1 MKFIETEIN
10 ARLKNHANGTLGRYC
25 TLVGISEEAVQ
36 STRAFFDIY
45 NLEGNRLSGSSNG
58 DHVLQNIFKG
68 ETSKIFT
75 KAIEF
80 RPFQDAELISMI
92 QRLVALDI
100 ANADFKYTSRGDHFA
115 FSKPSDSEKA
125 ADNIRIA
132 HDKYVYFLKML
143 ETIKQ
148 IIESHGEC
156 FKQWSGLNDVE
167 KVSNNIK
174 VLDTVI
180 QNLAMEPD
188 GSDTIKTSGLTLDD
202 LGMQLTLEPK
212 VAKAAGINSTEI
224 KTHCHLPGNAAAEFV
239 QSCGLQKYAQEA
251 LVVAQLIEYAESIRN
266 VDTGFYGTFPNVLPP
281 DGTGLRFSFHNFHHA
296 YLLREG
302 QGGVPGVDI
311 SVAMYKELGGT
322 EALIKHLQEQGL
334 VADIV
339 KRENDFRR
347 GRTNN
352 LRWTEAKS
360 LLELEHTLDTF
371 ADTKAK
377 DSALRQ
383 QLIEHF
389 LNSVSENFGDFSLGE
404 IDKESG
410 EPVTVVVLPSPNMA
424 GKSTSL
430 KALGLILQGAL
441 MGRTVAAK
449 SAELTVPDQ
458 IYHNFNV
465 EDDVTHQRSTFKA
478 QLENIKDFLDKASID
493 SLGLFDELFNGT
505 SSDYQ
510 LALAWAFLE
519 KCSEN
524 SLRVM
529 ISTHNRDLEYYSD
542 PKGYE
547 HIKGSH
553 GRPNDAINPKGG
565 RNAKTVSIGH
575 DHKFKYGSERDS
587 EALVIASEVLSPSHD
602 DILKRADDI
611 LTHIRSARV
620 S

>member
-1 MKFIETEIN
+1 MKFVDTELS
-10 ARLKNHANGTLGRYC
+10 ARLKNQPGGILGRYC
-25 TLVGISEEAVQ
+25 TLVGISEESIPA
-36 STRAFFDIY
+36 TRAFFDIY
-45 NLEGNRLSGSSNG
+45 NIEGNRLSGSSSG
-58 DHVLQNIFKG
+58 DHILQNIFKG
-68 ETSKIFT
+68 ETGKIFT
-75 KAIEF
+75 KAVEY
-80 RPFQDAELISMI
+80 RPFQDAELITMI
-92 QRLVALDI
+92 QGLVASNI
-100 ANADFKYTSRGDHFA
+100 PTEFKYTSRGDHFA

-132 HDKYVYFLKML
+132 HDKYAYFLKML
-143 ETIKQ
+143 VN
-148 IIESHGEC
+148 IEKVITSHGES
-156 FKQWSGLNDVE
+156 FKQWSGLKDIE
-167 KVSNNIK
+167 KVANNIK
-174 VLDTVI
+174 VLEKII

-188 GSDTIKTSGLTLDD
+188 GSETIKTSGLTLDD
-202 LGMQLTLEPK
+202 LGMRVTLEPA
-212 VAKAAGINSTEI
+212 VAKETAITQTEV
-224 KTHCHLPGNAAAEFV
+224 KTHCHLPGNAAAEYI

-251 LVVAQLIEYAESIRN
+251 LVVAQLIEYAESVRN
-266 VDTGFYGTFPNVLPP
+266 IDAAFYGTFPKVLPP
-281 DGTGLRFSFHNFHHA
+281 DGKGLRFSFHKFHHA

-311 SVAMYKELGGT
+311 SIAMYKELGGT
-322 EALIKHLQEQGL
+322 ESLIKHLQEQGL
-334 VADIV
+334 VAELV
-339 KRENDFRR
+339 KRDNDFRR

-352 LRWTEAKS
+352 LRWSEAKS
-360 LLELEHTLDTF
+360 LVELEDALDAF
-371 ADTKAK
+371 VDTENKE
-377 DSALRQ
+377 SALRV

-404 IDKESG
+404 IDPDSG
-410 EPVTVVVLPSPNMA
+410 EAVTVVVLPSPNMA

-441 MGRTVAAK
+441 MGRTVAAE

-465 EDDVTHQRSTFKA
+465 EDDLTHQRSTFKA
-478 QLENIKDFLDKASID
+478 QLENIKDFLDNATIN

-519 KCSEN
+519 KCSER

-542 PKGYE
+542 PLGYE

-553 GRPNDAINPKGG
+553 GRPNEAINPKGG

-587 EALVIASEVLSPSHD
+587 EALVIASEVLSPAHD

-611 LTHIRSARV
+611 LAHIRSARN
-620 S
+620 

>member
-1 MKFIETEIN
+1 MKFVDTELS
-10 ARLKNHANGTLGRYC
+10 ARLKNQPGGILGRYC
-25 TLVGISEEAVQ
+25 TLVGISEESIPA
-36 STRAFFDIY
+36 TRAFFDIY
-45 NLEGNRLSGSSNG
+45 NIEGNRLSGSSSG
-58 DHVLQNIFKG
+58 DHILQNIFKG
-68 ETSKIFT
+68 ETGKIFT
-75 KAIEF
+75 KAVEY
-80 RPFQDAELISMI
+80 RPFQDAELITMI
-92 QRLVALDI
+92 QGLVASNI
-100 ANADFKYTSRGDHFA
+100 PTEFKYTSRGDHFA

-132 HDKYVYFLKML
+132 HDKYAYFLKML
-143 ETIKQ
+143 VN
-148 IIESHGEC
+148 IEKVITSHGES
-156 FKQWSGLNDVE
+156 FKQWSGLKDIE
-167 KVSNNIK
+167 KVANNIK
-174 VLDTVI
+174 VLEKII

-188 GSDTIKTSGLTLDD
+188 GSETIKTSGLTLDD
-202 LGMQLTLEPK
+202 LGMRVTLEPA
-212 VAKAAGINSTEI
+212 VAKETAITQTEV
-224 KTHCHLPGNAAAEFV
+224 KTHCHLPGNAAAEYI

-251 LVVAQLIEYAESIRN
+251 LVVAQLIEYAESVRN
-266 VDTGFYGTFPNVLPP
+266 IDAAFYGTFPKVLPP
-281 DGTGLRFSFHNFHHA
+281 DGKGLRFSFHKFHHA

-322 EALIKHLQEQGL
+322 ESLIKHLQEQGL
-334 VADIV
+334 VAELV
-339 KRENDFRR
+339 KRDNDFRR

-352 LRWTEAKS
+352 LRWSEAKS
-360 LLELEHTLDTF
+360 LVELEDALDAF
-371 ADTKAK
+371 VDTENKE
-377 DSALRQ
+377 SALRV

-404 IDKESG
+404 IDPDSG
-410 EPVTVVVLPSPNMA
+410 EAVTVVVLPSPNMA

-441 MGRTVAAK
+441 MGRTVAAE

-465 EDDVTHQRSTFKA
+465 EDDLTHQRSTFKA
-478 QLENIKDFLDKASID
+478 QLENIKDFLDNATIN

-519 KCSEN
+519 KCSER

-542 PKGYE
+542 PLGYE

-553 GRPNDAINPKGG
+553 GRPNEAINPKGG

-587 EALVIASEVLSPSHD
+587 EALVIASEVLSPAHD

-611 LTHIRSARV
+611 LAHIRSA
-620 S
+620 

>member
-1 MKFIETEIN
+1 MKFVDTELS
-10 ARLKNHANGTLGRYC
+10 ARLKNQPDGILGRYC
-25 TLVGISEEAVQ
+25 TLVGISEESIPA
-36 STRAFFDIY
+36 TRAFFDIY
-45 NLEGNRLSGSSNG
+45 NIEGNRLSGSSSG
-58 DHVLQNIFKG
+58 DHILQNIFKG
-68 ETSKIFT
+68 ETGKIFT
-75 KAIEF
+75 KAVEY
-80 RPFQDAELISMI
+80 RPFQDAELITMI
-92 QRLVALDI
+92 QGLVASNI
-100 ANADFKYTSRGDHFA
+100 PTEFKYTSRGDHFA

-132 HDKYVYFLKML
+132 HDKYAYFLKML
-143 ETIKQ
+143 VN
-148 IIESHGEC
+148 IEKVITSHGES
-156 FKQWSGLNDVE
+156 FKQWSGLKDIE
-167 KVSNNIK
+167 KVANNIK
-174 VLDTVI
+174 VLEKII

-188 GSDTIKTSGLTLDD
+188 GSETIKTSGLTLDD
-202 LGMQLTLEPK
+202 LGMRVTLEPA
-212 VAKAAGINSTEI
+212 VAKETAITQTEV
-224 KTHCHLPGNAAAEFV
+224 KTHCHLPGNAAAEYI

-251 LVVAQLIEYAESIRN
+251 LVVAQLIEYAESVRN
-266 VDTGFYGTFPNVLPP
+266 IDAAFYGTFPKVLPP
-281 DGTGLRFSFHNFHHA
+281 DGKGLRFSFHKFHHA

-311 SVAMYKELGGT
+311 SIAMYKELGGT
-322 EALIKHLQEQGL
+322 ESLIKHLQEQGL
-334 VADIV
+334 VAELV
-339 KRENDFRR
+339 KRDNDFRR

-352 LRWTEAKS
+352 LRWSEAKS
-360 LLELEHTLDTF
+360 LVELEDALDAF
-371 ADTKAK
+371 VDTENKE
-377 DSALRQ
+377 SALRV

-404 IDKESG
+404 IDPDSG
-410 EPVTVVVLPSPNMA
+410 EAVTVVVLPSPNMA

-441 MGRTVAAK
+441 MGRTVAAE

-465 EDDVTHQRSTFKA
+465 EDDLTHQRSTFKA
-478 QLENIKDFLDKASID
+478 QLENIKDFLDNATIN

-519 KCSEN
+519 KCSER

-542 PKGYE
+542 PLGYE

-553 GRPNDAINPKGG
+553 GRPNEAINPKGG

-587 EALVIASEVLSPSHD
+587 EALVIASEVLSPAHD

-611 LTHIRSARV
+611 LAHIRSARN
-620 S
+620 

>member
-1 MKFIETEIN
+1 MKFVDTEIS
-10 ARLKNHANGTLGRYC
+10 ARLENQPNGILGRYC
-25 TLVGISEEAVQ
+25 TLVGINEEALS
-36 STRAFFDIY
+36 STRVFFDIY
-45 NLEGNRLSGSSNG
+45 NIEGNRLSGSSNG
-58 DHVLQNIFKG
+58 DHILQNIFKG
-68 ETSKIFT
+68 ETGKIFT
-75 KAIEF
+75 KAIEY
-80 RPFQDAELISMI
+80 RPFQDAELITMI
-92 QRLVALDI
+92 QSLVSADI
-100 ANADFKYTSRGDHFA
+100 PPADFKYTSRGDHFA

-132 HDKYVYFLKML
+132 HDKYAYFLKL
-143 ETIKQ
+143 LTV
-148 IIESHGEC
+148 IENVIEKHGEL
-156 FKQWSGLNDVE
+156 FKKWSGLNDIE
-167 KVSNNIK
+167 KVANNIK
-174 VLDTVI
+174 ALDEIV

-202 LGMQLTLEPK
+202 FGMLVTLEPK
-212 VAKAAGINSTEI
+212 VAKEAGITKTEI
-224 KTHCHLPGNAAAEFV
+224 KTHCHLPGNAAAEYI

-251 LVVAQLIEYAESIRN
+251 LVVAQLIEYAENVRN
-266 VDTGFYGTFPNVLPP
+266 IDAGFYGNFPKVFPP
-281 DGTGLRFSFHNFHHA
+281 DGSGLRFSFHNFHHA

-311 SVAMYKELGGT
+311 SASMYKDFGGS
-322 EALIKHLQEQGL
+322 EALIKYLQENNL
-334 VADIV
+334 VSKLV

-352 LRWTEAKS
+352 LRWSEARS
-360 LLELEHTLDTF
+360 LQELEIALDSF
-371 ADTKAK
+371 EDTQAK
-377 DSALRQ
+377 DSSLRE
-383 QLIEHF
+383 QLIEHY

-404 IDKESG
+404 IDPDSG
-410 EPVTVVVLPSPNMA
+410 EAVTVVVLPSPNMA

-441 MGRTVAAK
+441 MGRTIAAE

-465 EDDVTHQRSTFKA
+465 EDDLTHQRSTFKA
-478 QLENIKDFLDKASID
+478 QLENIKDFLDNATID

-505 SSDYQ
+505 SADYQ

-519 KCSEN
+519 KCTDRK
-524 SLRVM
+524 LRVM

-542 PKGYE
+542 PQGYE

-553 GRPNDAINPKGG
+553 GRPNETINPKGG

-587 EALVIASEVLSPSHD
+587 EALVIASEVLSPNHD
-602 DILKRADDI
+602 DILERADKI
-611 LTHIRSARV
+611 LIHIRSARD
-620 S
+620 

>member
-1 MKFIETEIN
+1 MKFVDTELS
-10 ARLKNHANGTLGRYC
+10 ARLKNQPDGILGRYC
-25 TLVGISEEAVQ
+25 TLVGISEESIPA
-36 STRAFFDIY
+36 TRAFFDIY
-45 NLEGNRLSGSSNG
+45 NIEGNRLSGSSSG
-58 DHVLQNIFKG
+58 DHILQNIFKG
-68 ETSKIFT
+68 ETGKIFT
-75 KAIEF
+75 KAVEY
-80 RPFQDAELISMI
+80 RPFQDAELITMI
-92 QRLVALDI
+92 QGLVASNI
-100 ANADFKYTSRGDHFA
+100 PTEFKYTSRGDHFA

-132 HDKYVYFLKML
+132 HDKYAYFLKML
-143 ETIKQ
+143 VN
-148 IIESHGEC
+148 IEKVITSHGES
-156 FKQWSGLNDVE
+156 FKQWSGLKDIE
-167 KVSNNIK
+167 KVANNIK
-174 VLDTVI
+174 VLEKII

-188 GSDTIKTSGLTLDD
+188 GSETIKTSGLTLDD
-202 LGMQLTLEPK
+202 LGMRVTLEPA
-212 VAKAAGINSTEI
+212 VAKETAITQTEV
-224 KTHCHLPGNAAAEFV
+224 KTHCHLPGNAAAEYI

-251 LVVAQLIEYAESIRN
+251 LVVAQLIEYAESVRN
-266 VDTGFYGTFPNVLPP
+266 IDAAFYGTFPKVLPP
-281 DGTGLRFSFHNFHHA
+281 DGKGLRFSFHKFHHA

-322 EALIKHLQEQGL
+322 ESLIKHLQEQGL
-334 VADIV
+334 VAELV
-339 KRENDFRR
+339 KRDNDFRR

-352 LRWTEAKS
+352 LRWSEAKS
-360 LLELEHTLDTF
+360 LVELEDALDAF
-371 ADTKAK
+371 VDTENR
-377 DSALRQ
+377 DSALRV

-404 IDKESG
+404 IDPDSG
-410 EPVTVVVLPSPNMA
+410 EAVTVVVLPSPNMA

-441 MGRTVAAK
+441 MGRTVAAE

-465 EDDVTHQRSTFKA
+465 EDDLTHQRSTFKA
-478 QLENIKDFLDKASID
+478 QLENIKDFLDNATIN

-519 KCSEN
+519 KCSER

-542 PKGYE
+542 PLGYE

-553 GRPNDAINPKGG
+553 GRPNEAINPKGG

-587 EALVIASEVLSPSHD
+587 EALVIASEVLSPAHD

-611 LTHIRSARV
+611 LAHIRSARN
-620 S
+620 

>member
-1 MKFIETEIN
+1 MKFVDTELS
-10 ARLKNHANGTLGRYC
+10 ARLKNQPGGILGRYC
-25 TLVGISEEAVQ
+25 TLVGISEESIPA
-36 STRAFFDIY
+36 TRAFFDIY
-45 NLEGNRLSGSSNG
+45 NIEGNRLSGSSSG
-58 DHVLQNIFKG
+58 DHILQNIFKG
-68 ETSKIFT
+68 ETGKIFT
-75 KAIEF
+75 KAVEY
-80 RPFQDAELISMI
+80 RPFQDAELITMI
-92 QRLVALDI
+92 QGLVASNI
-100 ANADFKYTSRGDHFA
+100 PTEFKYTSRGDHFA

-132 HDKYVYFLKML
+132 HDKYAYFLKML
-143 ETIKQ
+143 VN
-148 IIESHGEC
+148 IEKVITSHGES
-156 FKQWSGLNDVE
+156 FKQWSGLKDIE
-167 KVSNNIK
+167 KVANNIK
-174 VLDTVI
+174 VLEKII

-188 GSDTIKTSGLTLDD
+188 GSETIKTSGLTLDD
-202 LGMQLTLEPK
+202 LGMRVTLEPA
-212 VAKAAGINSTEI
+212 VAKETAITQTEV
-224 KTHCHLPGNAAAEFV
+224 KTHCHLPGNAAAEYI

-251 LVVAQLIEYAESIRN
+251 LVVAQLIEYAESVRN
-266 VDTGFYGTFPNVLPP
+266 IDAAFYGTFPKVLPP
-281 DGTGLRFSFHNFHHA
+281 DGKGLRFSFHKFHHA

-322 EALIKHLQEQGL
+322 ESLIKHLQEQGL
-334 VADIV
+334 VAELV
-339 KRENDFRR
+339 KRDNDFRR

-352 LRWTEAKS
+352 LRWSEAKS
-360 LLELEHTLDTF
+360 LVELEDALDAF
-371 ADTKAK
+371 VDTENKE
-377 DSALRQ
+377 SALRV

-404 IDKESG
+404 IDPDSG
-410 EPVTVVVLPSPNMA
+410 EAVTVVVLPSPNMA

-441 MGRTVAAK
+441 MGRTVAAE

-465 EDDVTHQRSTFKA
+465 EDDLTHQRSTFKA
-478 QLENIKDFLDKASID
+478 QLENIKDFLDNATIN

-519 KCSEN
+519 KCSER

-542 PKGYE
+542 PLGYE

-553 GRPNDAINPKGG
+553 GRPNEEINPKGG

-587 EALVIASEVLSPSHD
+587 EALVIASEVLSPAHD

-611 LTHIRSARV
+611 LAHIRSARN
-620 S
+620 

>member
-1 MKFIETEIN
+1 MKFVDTEIS
-10 ARLKNHANGTLGRYC
+10 ARLENQLNGILGRYC
-25 TLVGISEEAVQ
+25 TLVGINEEALS
-36 STRAFFDIY
+36 STRVFFDIY
-45 NLEGNRLSGSSNG
+45 NIEGNRLSGSSNG
-58 DHVLQNIFKG
+58 DHILQNIFKG
-68 ETSKIFT
+68 ETGKIFT
-75 KAIEF
+75 KAIEY
-80 RPFQDAELISMI
+80 RPFQDAELITMI
-92 QRLVALDI
+92 QSLVSADI
-100 ANADFKYTSRGDHFA
+100 PPADFKYTSRGDHFA

-132 HDKYVYFLKML
+132 HDKYAYFLKL
-143 ETIKQ
+143 LTV
-148 IIESHGEC
+148 IENVIEKHGEL
-156 FKQWSGLNDVE
+156 FKKWSGLNDIE
-167 KVSNNIK
+167 KVANNIK
-174 VLDTVI
+174 ALDQIV

-202 LGMQLTLEPK
+202 LGMLVTLEPK
-212 VAKAAGINSTEI
+212 VAKEAGITKTEI
-224 KTHCHLPGNAAAEFV
+224 KTHCHLPGNAAAEYI

-251 LVVAQLIEYAESIRN
+251 LVVAQLIEYAENVRN
-266 VDTGFYGTFPNVLPP
+266 IDAGFYGNFPKVFPP
-281 DGTGLRFSFHNFHHA
+281 DESGLRFSFHNFHHA

-311 SVAMYKELGGT
+311 SASMYKDFGGS
-322 EALIKHLQEQGL
+322 EALIKYLQENNL
-334 VADIV
+334 VSKLV

-352 LRWTEAKS
+352 LRWSEARS
-360 LLELEHTLDTF
+360 LQELEIALDSF
-371 ADTKAK
+371 EDTQAK
-377 DSALRQ
+377 DSSLRE
-383 QLIEHF
+383 QLIEHY

-404 IDKESG
+404 IDPDSG
-410 EPVTVVVLPSPNMA
+410 EAVTVVVLPSPNMA

-441 MGRTVAAK
+441 MGRTIAAE

-465 EDDVTHQRSTFKA
+465 EDDLTHQRSTFKA
-478 QLENIKDFLDKASID
+478 QLENIKDFLDNATID

-505 SSDYQ
+505 SADYQ

-519 KCSEN
+519 KCTDRK
-524 SLRVM
+524 LRVM

-542 PKGYE
+542 PQGYE

-553 GRPNDAINPKGG
+553 GRPNETINPKGG

-587 EALVIASEVLSPSHD
+587 EALVIASEVLSPNHD
-602 DILKRADDI
+602 DILERADKI
-611 LTHIRSARV
+611 LIHIRSARD
-620 S
+620 

>member
-1 MKFIETEIN
+1 MKFVDTELS
-10 ARLKNHANGTLGRYC
+10 ARLKNQPGGILGRYC
-25 TLVGISEEAVQ
+25 TLVGISEESIPA
-36 STRAFFDIY
+36 TRAFFDIY
-45 NLEGNRLSGSSNG
+45 NIEGNRLSGSSSG
-58 DHVLQNIFKG
+58 DHILQNIFKG
-68 ETSKIFT
+68 ETGKIFT
-75 KAIEF
+75 KAVEY
-80 RPFQDAELISMI
+80 RPFQDAELITMI
-92 QRLVALDI
+92 QGLVASNI
-100 ANADFKYTSRGDHFA
+100 PTEFKYTSRGDHFA

-132 HDKYVYFLKML
+132 HDKYAYFLKML
-143 ETIKQ
+143 VN
-148 IIESHGEC
+148 IEKVITSHGES
-156 FKQWSGLNDVE
+156 FKQWSGLKDIE
-167 KVSNNIK
+167 KVANNIK
-174 VLDTVI
+174 VLEKII

-188 GSDTIKTSGLTLDD
+188 GSETIKTSGLTLDD
-202 LGMQLTLEPK
+202 LGMRVTLEPA
-212 VAKAAGINSTEI
+212 VAKETAITQTEV
-224 KTHCHLPGNAAAEFV
+224 KTHCHLPGNAAAEYI

-251 LVVAQLIEYAESIRN
+251 LVVAQLIEYTESVRN
-266 VDTGFYGTFPNVLPP
+266 IDAAFYGTFPKVLPP
-281 DGTGLRFSFHNFHHA
+281 DGKGLRFSFHKFHHA

-322 EALIKHLQEQGL
+322 ESLIKHLQEQGL
-334 VADIV
+334 VAELV
-339 KRENDFRR
+339 KRDNDFRR

-352 LRWTEAKS
+352 LRWSEAKS
-360 LLELEHTLDTF
+360 LVELEDALDAF
-371 ADTKAK
+371 VDTENKE
-377 DSALRQ
+377 SALRV

-404 IDKESG
+404 IDPDSG
-410 EPVTVVVLPSPNMA
+410 EAVTVVVLPSPNMA

-441 MGRTVAAK
+441 MGRTVAAE

-465 EDDVTHQRSTFKA
+465 EDDLTHQRSTFKA
-478 QLENIKDFLDKASID
+478 QLENIKDFLDNATIN

-519 KCSEN
+519 KCSER

-542 PKGYE
+542 PLGYE

-553 GRPNDAINPKGG
+553 GRPNEAINPKGG

-587 EALVIASEVLSPSHD
+587 EALVIASEVLSPAHD

-611 LTHIRSARV
+611 LAHIRSARN
-620 S
+620 

>member
-1 MKFIETEIN
+1 MKFVDTELS
-10 ARLKNHANGTLGRYC
+10 ARLKNQPGGILGRYC
-25 TLVGISEEAVQ
+25 TLVGISEESIPA
-36 STRAFFDIY
+36 TRAFFDIY
-45 NLEGNRLSGSSNG
+45 NIEGNRLSGSSSG
-58 DHVLQNIFKG
+58 DHILQNIFKG
-68 ETSKIFT
+68 ETGKIFT
-75 KAIEF
+75 KAVEY
-80 RPFQDAELISMI
+80 RPFQDAELITMI
-92 QRLVALDI
+92 QGLVASNI
-100 ANADFKYTSRGDHFA
+100 PTEFKYTSRGDHFA

-132 HDKYVYFLKML
+132 HDKYAYFLKML
-143 ETIKQ
+143 VN
-148 IIESHGEC
+148 IEKVITSHGES
-156 FKQWSGLNDVE
+156 FKQWSGLKDIE
-167 KVSNNIK
+167 KVANNIK
-174 VLDTVI
+174 VLEKII

-188 GSDTIKTSGLTLDD
+188 GSETIKTSGLTLDD
-202 LGMQLTLEPK
+202 LGMRVTLEPA
-212 VAKAAGINSTEI
+212 VAKETAITQTEV
-224 KTHCHLPGNAAAEFV
+224 KTHCHLPGNAAAEYI

-251 LVVAQLIEYAESIRN
+251 LVVGQLIEYAESVRN
-266 VDTGFYGTFPNVLPP
+266 IDAAFYGTFPKVLPP
-281 DGTGLRFSFHNFHHA
+281 DGKGLRFSFHKFHHA

-322 EALIKHLQEQGL
+322 ESLIKHLQEQGL
-334 VADIV
+334 VAELV
-339 KRENDFRR
+339 KRDNDFRR

-352 LRWTEAKS
+352 LRWSEAKS
-360 LLELEHTLDTF
+360 LVELEDALDAF
-371 ADTKAK
+371 VDTENKE
-377 DSALRQ
+377 SALRV

-404 IDKESG
+404 IDPDSG
-410 EPVTVVVLPSPNMA
+410 EAVTVVVLPSPNMA

-441 MGRTVAAK
+441 MGRTVAAE

-465 EDDVTHQRSTFKA
+465 EDDLTHQRSTFKA
-478 QLENIKDFLDKASID
+478 QLENIKDFLDNATIN

-519 KCSEN
+519 KCSER

-542 PKGYE
+542 PLGYE

-553 GRPNDAINPKGG
+553 GRPNEAINPKGG

-587 EALVIASEVLSPSHD
+587 EALVIASEVLSPAHD

-611 LTHIRSARV
+611 LAHIRSARN
-620 S
+620 

>member
-1 MKFIETEIN
+1 MKFVDTELS
-10 ARLKNHANGTLGRYC
+10 ARLKNQPDGILGRYC
-25 TLVGISEEAVQ
+25 TLVGISEESIPA
-36 STRAFFDIY
+36 TRAFFDIY
-45 NLEGNRLSGSSNG
+45 NIEGNRLSGSSSG
-58 DHVLQNIFKG
+58 DHILQNIFKG
-68 ETSKIFT
+68 ETGKIFT
-75 KAIEF
+75 KAVEY
-80 RPFQDAELISMI
+80 RPFQDAELITMI
-92 QRLVALDI
+92 QGLVASNI
-100 ANADFKYTSRGDHFA
+100 PTEFKYTSRGDHFA

-132 HDKYVYFLKML
+132 HDKYAYFLKML
-143 ETIKQ
+143 VN
-148 IIESHGEC
+148 IEKVITSHGES
-156 FKQWSGLNDVE
+156 FKQWSVLKDIE
-167 KVSNNIK
+167 KVANNIK
-174 VLDTVI
+174 VLEKII

-188 GSDTIKTSGLTLDD
+188 GSETIKTSGLTLDD
-202 LGMQLTLEPK
+202 LGMRVTLEPA
-212 VAKAAGINSTEI
+212 VAKETAITQTEV
-224 KTHCHLPGNAAAEFV
+224 KTHCHLPGNAAAEYI

-251 LVVAQLIEYAESIRN
+251 LVVAQLIEYAESVRN
-266 VDTGFYGTFPNVLPP
+266 IDAAFYGTFPKVLPP
-281 DGTGLRFSFHNFHHA
+281 DGKGLRFSFHKFHHA

-322 EALIKHLQEQGL
+322 ESLIKHLQEQGL
-334 VADIV
+334 VAELV
-339 KRENDFRR
+339 KRDNDFRR

-352 LRWTEAKS
+352 LRWSEAKS
-360 LLELEHTLDTF
+360 LVELEDALDAF
-371 ADTKAK
+371 VDTENKE
-377 DSALRQ
+377 SALRV

-404 IDKESG
+404 IDPDSG
-410 EPVTVVVLPSPNMA
+410 EAVTVVVLPSPNMA

-441 MGRTVAAK
+441 MGRTVAAE

-465 EDDVTHQRSTFKA
+465 EDDLTHQRSTFKA
-478 QLENIKDFLDKASID
+478 QLENIKDFLDNATIN

-519 KCSEN
+519 KCSER

-542 PKGYE
+542 PLGYE

-553 GRPNDAINPKGG
+553 GRPNEAINPKGG

-587 EALVIASEVLSPSHD
+587 EALVIASEVLSPAHD

-611 LTHIRSARV
+611 LAHIRSARN
-620 S
+620 

>member
-1 MKFIETEIN
+1 MKFVDTEISK
-10 ARLKNHANGTLGRYC
+10 RLHDHANGIMGRYC

-58 DHVLQNIFKG
+58 DHVLKNIFKG

-75 KAIEF
+75 KAVEF
-80 RPFQDAELISMI
+80 RPFQDAELITMI
-92 QRLVALDI
+92 QSLVASDI
-100 ANADFKYTSRGDHFA
+100 ANAEFKYTSRGDHFA

-132 HDKYVYFLKML
+132 HDKYAYFLKML
-143 ETIKQ
+143 ATIEK

-156 FKQWSGLNDVE
+156 FQQWSGLVDVG
-167 KVSNNIK
+167 KVANNIK
-174 VLDTVI
+174 ILDEVV

-202 LGMQLTLEPK
+202 LGMQVTLEPN
-212 VAKAAGINSTEI
+212 VAKETGIKNTKI
-224 KTHCHLPGNAAAEFV
+224 KTHCHLPGNAAAEYI
-239 QSCGLQKYAQEA
+239 QSCGLHKYAQEA
-251 LVVAQLIEYAESIRN
+251 LVVAQLIEYAESVRSI
-266 VDTGFYGTFPNVLPP
+266 DAPFYGTFPKVLAP
-281 DGTGLRFSFHNFHHA
+281 DGLGLRLSFHKFHHA

-302 QGGVPGVDI
+302 QGGIPGVDV
-311 SVAMYKELGGT
+311 SASMYKELGGT

-334 VADIV
+334 VTELI

-352 LRWTEAKS
+352 LRWAEAKS
-360 LLELEHTLDTF
+360 LVELENALDAY

-377 DSALRQ
+377 DSVLRVH
-383 QLIEHF
+383 IIKHF

-404 IDKESG
+404 VDSESG

-441 MGRTVAAK
+441 MGRTVAAE

-458 IYHNFNV
+458 VYHNFNV
-465 EDDVTHQRSTFKA
+465 EDDLTHQRSTFKA
-478 QLENIKDFLDKASID
+478 QLENIKDFLDNATID

-519 KCSEN
+519 KCSER

-542 PKGYE
+542 PMGYE

-587 EALVIASEVLSPSHD
+587 EALVIASEVLSPKHD
-602 DILKRADDI
+602 DILQRADAI
-611 LTHIRSARV
+611 LTHIRSDRD
-620 S
+620 

>member
-1 MKFIETEIN
+1 MKFVDTELS
-10 ARLKNHANGTLGRYC
+10 ARLKNQPGGILGRYC
-25 TLVGISEEAVQ
+25 TLVGISEESIPA
-36 STRAFFDIY
+36 TRAFFDIY
-45 NLEGNRLSGSSNG
+45 NIEGNRLSGSSSG
-58 DHVLQNIFKG
+58 DHILQNIFKG
-68 ETSKIFT
+68 ETGKIFT
-75 KAIEF
+75 KAVEY
-80 RPFQDAELISMI
+80 RPFQDAELITMI
-92 QRLVALDI
+92 QGLVASNI
-100 ANADFKYTSRGDHFA
+100 PTEFKYTSRGDHFA

-132 HDKYVYFLKML
+132 HDKYAYFLKML
-143 ETIKQ
+143 VN
-148 IIESHGEC
+148 IEKVITSHGES
-156 FKQWSGLNDVE
+156 FKQWSGLKDIE
-167 KVSNNIK
+167 KVANNIK
-174 VLDTVI
+174 VLEKII

-188 GSDTIKTSGLTLDD
+188 GSETIKTSGLTLDD
-202 LGMQLTLEPK
+202 LGMRVTLEPA
-212 VAKAAGINSTEI
+212 VAKETAITQTEV
-224 KTHCHLPGNAAAEFV
+224 KTHCHLPGNAAAEYI

-251 LVVAQLIEYAESIRN
+251 LAVAQLIEYAESVRN
-266 VDTGFYGTFPNVLPP
+266 IDAAFYGTFPKVLPP
-281 DGTGLRFSFHNFHHA
+281 DGKGLRFSFHKFHHA

-322 EALIKHLQEQGL
+322 ESLIKHLQEQGL
-334 VADIV
+334 VAELV
-339 KRENDFRR
+339 KRDNDFRR

-352 LRWTEAKS
+352 LRWSEAKS
-360 LLELEHTLDTF
+360 LVELEDALDAF
-371 ADTKAK
+371 VDTENKE
-377 DSALRQ
+377 SALRV

-404 IDKESG
+404 IDPDSG
-410 EPVTVVVLPSPNMA
+410 EAVTVVVLPSPNMA

-441 MGRTVAAK
+441 MGRTVAAE

-465 EDDVTHQRSTFKA
+465 EDDLTHQRSTFKA
-478 QLENIKDFLDKASID
+478 QLENIKDFLDNATIN

-519 KCSEN
+519 KCSER

-542 PKGYE
+542 PLGYE

-553 GRPNDAINPKGG
+553 GRPNEAINPKGG

-587 EALVIASEVLSPSHD
+587 EALVIASEVLSPAHD

-611 LTHIRSARV
+611 LAHIRSARN
-620 S
+620 

>member
-1 MKFIETEIN
+1 MKFVDTELS
-10 ARLKNHANGTLGRYC
+10 ARLKNQPGGILGRYC
-25 TLVGISEEAVQ
+25 TLVGISEESIPA
-36 STRAFFDIY
+36 TRAFFDIY
-45 NLEGNRLSGSSNG
+45 NIEGNRLSGSSSG
-58 DHVLQNIFKG
+58 DHILQNIFKG
-68 ETSKIFT
+68 ETGKIFT
-75 KAIEF
+75 KAVEY
-80 RPFQDAELISMI
+80 RPFQDAELITMI
-92 QRLVALDI
+92 QGLVASNI
-100 ANADFKYTSRGDHFA
+100 PTEFKYTSRGDHFA

-132 HDKYVYFLKML
+132 HDKYAYFLKML
-143 ETIKQ
+143 VN
-148 IIESHGEC
+148 IEKVNTSHGES
-156 FKQWSGLNDVE
+156 FKQWSGLKDIE
-167 KVSNNIK
+167 KVANNIK
-174 VLDTVI
+174 VLEKII

-188 GSDTIKTSGLTLDD
+188 GSETIKTSGLTLDD
-202 LGMQLTLEPK
+202 LGMRVTLEPA
-212 VAKAAGINSTEI
+212 VAKETAITQTEV
-224 KTHCHLPGNAAAEFV
+224 KTHCHLPGNAAAEYI

-251 LVVAQLIEYAESIRN
+251 LVVAQLIEYAESVRN
-266 VDTGFYGTFPNVLPP
+266 IDAAFYGTFPKVLPP
-281 DGTGLRFSFHNFHHA
+281 DGKGLRFSFHKFHHA

-322 EALIKHLQEQGL
+322 ESLIKHLQEQGL
-334 VADIV
+334 VAELV
-339 KRENDFRR
+339 KRDNDFRR

-352 LRWTEAKS
+352 LRWSEAKS
-360 LLELEHTLDTF
+360 LVELEDALDAF
-371 ADTKAK
+371 VDTENKE
-377 DSALRQ
+377 SALRV

-404 IDKESG
+404 IDPDSG
-410 EPVTVVVLPSPNMA
+410 EAVTVVVLPSPNMA

-441 MGRTVAAK
+441 MGRTVAAE

-465 EDDVTHQRSTFKA
+465 EDDLTHQRSTFKA
-478 QLENIKDFLDKASID
+478 QLENIKDFLDNATIN

-519 KCSEN
+519 KCSER

-542 PKGYE
+542 PLGYE

-553 GRPNDAINPKGG
+553 GRPNEAINPKGG

-587 EALVIASEVLSPSHD
+587 EALVIASEVLSPAHD

-611 LTHIRSARV
+611 LAHIRSARN
-620 S
+620 

>member
-1 MKFIETEIN
+1 MKFVDTELS
-10 ARLKNHANGTLGRYC
+10 ARLKNQPGGILGRYC
-25 TLVGISEEAVQ
+25 TLVGISEESIPA
-36 STRAFFDIY
+36 TRAFFDIY
-45 NLEGNRLSGSSNG
+45 NIEGNRLSGSSSG
-58 DHVLQNIFKG
+58 DHILQNIFKG
-68 ETSKIFT
+68 ETGKIFT
-75 KAIEF
+75 KAVEY
-80 RPFQDAELISMI
+80 RPFQDAELITMI
-92 QRLVALDI
+92 QGLVASNI
-100 ANADFKYTSRGDHFA
+100 PTEFKYTSRGDHFA

-132 HDKYVYFLKML
+132 HDKYAYFLKML
-143 ETIKQ
+143 VN
-148 IIESHGEC
+148 IEKVITSHGES
-156 FKQWSGLNDVE
+156 FKQWSGLKDIE
-167 KVSNNIK
+167 KVANNIK
-174 VLDTVI
+174 VLEKII

-188 GSDTIKTSGLTLDD
+188 GSETIKTSGLTLDD
-202 LGMQLTLEPK
+202 LGMRVTLEPA
-212 VAKAAGINSTEI
+212 VAKETAITQTEV
-224 KTHCHLPGNAAAEFV
+224 KTHCHLPGNAAAEYI

-251 LVVAQLIEYAESIRN
+251 LVVAQLIEYAESVRN
-266 VDTGFYGTFPNVLPP
+266 IDAAFYGTFPKVLPP
-281 DGTGLRFSFHNFHHA
+281 DGKGLRFSFHKFHHA

-302 QGGVPGVDI
+302 QGGVPGIDI

-322 EALIKHLQEQGL
+322 ESLIKHLQEQGL
-334 VADIV
+334 VAELV
-339 KRENDFRR
+339 KRDNDFRR

-352 LRWTEAKS
+352 LRWSEAKS
-360 LLELEHTLDTF
+360 LVELEDALDAF
-371 ADTKAK
+371 VDTENKE
-377 DSALRQ
+377 SALRV

-404 IDKESG
+404 IDPDSG
-410 EPVTVVVLPSPNMA
+410 EAVTVVVLPSPNMA

-441 MGRTVAAK
+441 MGRTVAAE

-465 EDDVTHQRSTFKA
+465 EDDLTHQRSTFKA
-478 QLENIKDFLDKASID
+478 QLENIKDFLDNATIN

-519 KCSEN
+519 KCSER

-542 PKGYE
+542 PLGYE

-553 GRPNDAINPKGG
+553 GRPNEAINPKGG

-587 EALVIASEVLSPSHD
+587 EALVIASEVLSPAHD

-611 LTHIRSARV
+611 LAHIRSARN
-620 S
+620 

>member
-1 MKFIETEIN
+1 MKFVNTEIS
-10 ARLKNHANGTLGRYC
+10 ACLKNQPNGILGRYC
-25 TLVGISEEAVQ
+25 TLVGINEEAVK

-58 DHVLQNIFKG
+58 DHILQNIFKG
-68 ETSKIFT
+68 ETGKIFT
-75 KAIEF
+75 KAIEY
-80 RPFQDAELISMI
+80 RPFQDAELIIMI
-92 QRLVALDI
+92 QSLVASDI
-100 ANADFKYTSRGDHFA
+100 SNAEFKYTSRGDHFA

-132 HDKYVYFLKML
+132 HDKYAYFLKL
-143 ETIKQ
+143 LVTIGKV
-148 IIESHGEC
+148 IESHGNC
-156 FKQWSGLNDVE
+156 FKQWRGFFDIE
-167 KVSNNIK
+167 KVANNIK
-174 VLDTVI
+174 VLDEIV

-202 LGMQLTLEPK
+202 LGMLVTLDPK
-212 VAKAAGINSTEI
+212 VAKETGIKNTEI
-224 KTHCHLPGNAAAEFV
+224 KTHCHLPGNAAAEYI
-239 QSCGLQKYAQEA
+239 QNCGLQKYAQEA
-251 LVVAQLIEYAESIRN
+251 LVAAQLIEYAESVRN
-266 VDTGFYGTFPNVLPP
+266 IDAPYYGSFPKVLAP
-281 DGTGLRFSFHNFHHA
+281 DGNGLRLSFHKFHHA

-311 SVAMYKELGGT
+311 SVSMYKEKGGS
-322 EALIKHLQEQGL
+322 EALINHLKECNL
-334 VADIV
+334 VSELV

-360 LLELEHTLDTF
+360 LQELESALDTF
-371 ADTKAK
+371 ADTQAK
-377 DSALRQ
+377 DSALRGH
-383 QLIEHF
+383 LIEHF
-389 LNSVSENFGDFSLGE
+389 LNSISENFGDFSLG
-404 IDKESG
+404 DLDPDSG
-410 EPVTVVVLPSPNMA
+410 QAVTVVVLPSPNMA

-441 MGRTVAAK
+441 MGRTIAAE

-458 IYHNFNV
+458 IFHNFNV
-465 EDDVTHQRSTFKA
+465 EDDLTHQRSTFKA
-478 QLENIKDFLDKASID
+478 QLENIKDFLDNATID

-519 KCSEN
+519 KCTER

-542 PKGYE
+542 PMGYE

-575 DHKFKYGSERDS
+575 DHKFKFGSERDS
-587 EALVIASEVLSPSHD
+587 EALVIASEVLSPTHD
-602 DILKRADDI
+602 DILKKAEDI
-611 LTHIRSARV
+611 LTHIRSSRD
-620 S
+620 

>member
-1 MKFIETEIN
+1 MKFVDTEIS
-10 ARLKNHANGTLGRYC
+10 ARLENQPNGILGRYC
-25 TLVGISEEAVQ
+25 TLVGINQEVLE
-36 STRAFFDIY
+36 STRVFFDIY
-45 NLEGNRLSGSSNG
+45 NIEGNRLSGSSNG
-58 DHVLQNIFKG
+58 DHILQNIFKG
-68 ETSKIFT
+68 ETGKIFT
-75 KAIEF
+75 KAIEY
-80 RPFQDAELISMI
+80 RPFQDAELITMI
-92 QRLVALDI
+92 QSLVSADI
-100 ANADFKYTSRGDHFA
+100 PVADFKYTSRGDHFA

-132 HDKYVYFLKML
+132 HDKYAYFLKL
-143 ETIKQ
+143 LAV
-148 IIESHGEC
+148 IESVIEKHGEL
-156 FKQWSGLNDVE
+156 FKQWSGLQDID
-167 KVSNNIK
+167 KVASNIR
-174 VLDTVI
+174 VLDEIV

-202 LGMQLTLEPK
+202 LGMLVTLEPK
-212 VAKAAGINSTEI
+212 VAKEAGITKTEI
-224 KTHCHLPGNAAAEFV
+224 KTHCHLPGNAAAEYI
-239 QSCGLQKYAQEA
+239 QSCGLQKYAQEG
-251 LVVAQLIEYAESIRN
+251 LVVAQLIEYAESVRN
-266 VDTGFYGTFPNVLPP
+266 IDASFYGNFPKVAPP
-281 DGTGLRFSFHNFHHA
+281 DGSGLRFSFHNFHHA

-311 SVAMYKELGGT
+311 SASMYKDFGGS
-322 EALIKHLQEQGL
+322 EALIKHLQENNL
-334 VADIV
+334 VSKLV

-352 LRWTEAKS
+352 LRWSEARS
-360 LLELEHTLDTF
+360 LQELESALDSF
-371 ADTKAK
+371 GDTQAK
-377 DSALRQ
+377 DSSLRQ
-383 QLIEHF
+383 HLIEHY

-404 IDKESG
+404 IDPESG
-410 EPVTVVVLPSPNMA
+410 QAVTVVVLPSPNMA

-441 MGRTVAAK
+441 MGRTIAAE

-465 EDDVTHQRSTFKA
+465 EDDLTHQRSTFKA
-478 QLENIKDFLDKASID
+478 QLENIKDFLDNATID

-505 SSDYQ
+505 SADYQ

-519 KCSEN
+519 KCTDRK
-524 SLRVM
+524 LRVM

-542 PKGYE
+542 PQGYE

-553 GRPNDAINPKGG
+553 GRPNETINPKGG

-602 DILKRADDI
+602 DILERADEI
-611 LTHIRSARV
+611 LVHIRSARD
-620 S
+620 

>member
-1 MKFIETEIN
+1 MKFVDTELS
-10 ARLKNHANGTLGRYC
+10 ARLKNQPGGILGRYC
-25 TLVGISEEAVQ
+25 TLVGISEESIPA
-36 STRAFFDIY
+36 TRAFFDIY
-45 NLEGNRLSGSSNG
+45 NIEGNRLSGSSSG
-58 DHVLQNIFKG
+58 DHILQNIFKG
-68 ETSKIFT
+68 ETGKIFT
-75 KAIEF
+75 KAVEY
-80 RPFQDAELISMI
+80 RPFQDAELITMI
-92 QRLVALDI
+92 QGLVASNI
-100 ANADFKYTSRGDHFA
+100 PTEFKYTSRGDHFA

-132 HDKYVYFLKML
+132 HDKYAYFLKML
-143 ETIKQ
+143 VN
-148 IIESHGEC
+148 IEKVITSHGES
-156 FKQWSGLNDVE
+156 FKQWSGLKDIE
-167 KVSNNIK
+167 KVANNIK
-174 VLDTVI
+174 VLEKII

-188 GSDTIKTSGLTLDD
+188 GSETIKTSGLTLDD
-202 LGMQLTLEPK
+202 LGMRVTLEPA
-212 VAKAAGINSTEI
+212 VAKETAITQTEV
-224 KTHCHLPGNAAAEFV
+224 KTHCHLPGNAAAEYI

-251 LVVAQLIEYAESIRN
+251 LVVAQLIEYAESVRN
-266 VDTGFYGTFPNVLPP
+266 IDAAFYGTFPKVLPP
-281 DGTGLRFSFHNFHHA
+281 DGKGLRFSFHKFHHA

-322 EALIKHLQEQGL
+322 ESLIKHLQEQGL
-334 VADIV
+334 VAELV
-339 KRENDFRR
+339 KRDNDFRR

-352 LRWTEAKS
+352 LRWSEAKS
-360 LLELEHTLDTF
+360 LVELEDALDAF
-371 ADTKAK
+371 VDTENKE
-377 DSALRQ
+377 SALRV

-404 IDKESG
+404 IDPDSG
-410 EPVTVVVLPSPNMA
+410 EAVTVVVLPSPNMA

-441 MGRTVAAK
+441 MGRTVAAE

-465 EDDVTHQRSTFKA
+465 EDDLTHQRSTFKA
-478 QLENIKDFLDKASID
+478 QLENIKDFLDNATIN

-519 KCSEN
+519 KCSER

-542 PKGYE
+542 PLGYE

-553 GRPNDAINPKGG
+553 GRPNEAINPKGG

-587 EALVIASEVLSPSHD
+587 EALVIASEVLSPAHD

-611 LTHIRSARV
+611 LAHIRSARN
-620 S
+620 

>member
-1 MKFIETEIN
+1 MKFVDTELS
-10 ARLKNHANGTLGRYC
+10 ARLKNQPGGILGRYC
-25 TLVGISEEAVQ
+25 TLVGISEESIPA
-36 STRAFFDIY
+36 TRAFFDIY
-45 NLEGNRLSGSSNG
+45 NIEGNRLSGSSSG
-58 DHVLQNIFKG
+58 DHILQNIFKG
-68 ETSKIFT
+68 ETGKIFT
-75 KAIEF
+75 KAVEY
-80 RPFQDAELISMI
+80 RPFQDAELITMI
-92 QRLVALDI
+92 QGLVASNI
-100 ANADFKYTSRGDHFA
+100 PTEFKYTSRGDHFA

-132 HDKYVYFLKML
+132 HDKYAYFLKML
-143 ETIKQ
+143 VN
-148 IIESHGEC
+148 IEKVITSHGES
-156 FKQWSGLNDVE
+156 FKQWSGLKDIE
-167 KVSNNIK
+167 KVANNIK
-174 VLDTVI
+174 VLEKII

-188 GSDTIKTSGLTLDD
+188 GSETIKTSGLTLDD
-202 LGMQLTLEPK
+202 LGMRVTLEPA
-212 VAKAAGINSTEI
+212 VAKETAITQTEV
-224 KTHCHLPGNAAAEFV
+224 KTHCHLPGNAAAEYI

-251 LVVAQLIEYAESIRN
+251 LVVAQLIEYAESVRN
-266 VDTGFYGTFPNVLPP
+266 IDAAFYGTFPKVLPP
-281 DGTGLRFSFHNFHHA
+281 DGKGLRFSFHKFHHA

-322 EALIKHLQEQGL
+322 ESLIKHLQEQGL
-334 VADIV
+334 VAELV
-339 KRENDFRR
+339 KRDNDFRR

-352 LRWTEAKS
+352 LRWSEAKS
-360 LLELEHTLDTF
+360 LVELEDALDAF
-371 ADTKAK
+371 VDTENKE
-377 DSALRQ
+377 SALRV

-404 IDKESG
+404 IDPDSG
-410 EPVTVVVLPSPNMA
+410 EAVTVVVLPSPNMA

-441 MGRTVAAK
+441 MGRTVAAE

-465 EDDVTHQRSTFKA
+465 EDDLTHQRSTFKA
-478 QLENIKDFLDKASID
+478 QLENIKDFLDNATIN
-493 SLGLFDELFNGT
+493 SLGLFDKLFNGT

-519 KCSEN
+519 KCSER

-542 PKGYE
+542 PLGYE

-553 GRPNDAINPKGG
+553 GRPNEAINPKGG

-587 EALVIASEVLSPSHD
+587 EALVIASEVLSPAHD

-611 LTHIRSARV
+611 LAHIRSARN
-620 S
+620 

>member
-1 MKFIETEIN
+1 MKFVDTELS
-10 ARLKNHANGTLGRYC
+10 ARLKNQPDRILGRYC
-25 TLVGISEEAVQ
+25 TLVGISEESIPA
-36 STRAFFDIY
+36 TRAFFDIY
-45 NLEGNRLSGSSNG
+45 NIEGNRLSGSSSG
-58 DHVLQNIFKG
+58 DHILQNIFKG
-68 ETSKIFT
+68 ETGKIFT
-75 KAIEF
+75 KAVEY
-80 RPFQDAELISMI
+80 RPFQDAELITMI
-92 QRLVALDI
+92 QGLVASNI
-100 ANADFKYTSRGDHFA
+100 PTEFKYTSRGDHFA

-132 HDKYVYFLKML
+132 HDKYAYFLKML
-143 ETIKQ
+143 VN
-148 IIESHGEC
+148 IEKVITSHGES
-156 FKQWSGLNDVE
+156 FKQWSGLKDIE
-167 KVSNNIK
+167 KVANNIK
-174 VLDTVI
+174 VLEKII

-188 GSDTIKTSGLTLDD
+188 GSETIKTSGLTLDD
-202 LGMQLTLEPK
+202 LGMRVTLEPA
-212 VAKAAGINSTEI
+212 VAKETAITQTEV
-224 KTHCHLPGNAAAEFV
+224 KTHCHLPGNAAAEYI

-251 LVVAQLIEYAESIRN
+251 LVVAQLIEYAESVRN
-266 VDTGFYGTFPNVLPP
+266 IDAAFYGTFPKVLPP
-281 DGTGLRFSFHNFHHA
+281 DGKGLRFSFHKFHHA

-322 EALIKHLQEQGL
+322 ESLIKHLQEQGL
-334 VADIV
+334 VAELV
-339 KRENDFRR
+339 KRDNDFRR

-352 LRWTEAKS
+352 LRWSEAKS
-360 LLELEHTLDTF
+360 LVELEDALDAF
-371 ADTKAK
+371 VDTENKE
-377 DSALRQ
+377 SALRV

-404 IDKESG
+404 IDPDSG
-410 EPVTVVVLPSPNMA
+410 EAVTVVVLPSPNMA

-441 MGRTVAAK
+441 MGRTVAAE

-465 EDDVTHQRSTFKA
+465 EDDLTHQRSTFKA
-478 QLENIKDFLDKASID
+478 QLENIKDFLDNATIN

-519 KCSEN
+519 KCSER

-542 PKGYE
+542 PLGYE

-553 GRPNDAINPKGG
+553 GRPNEAINPKGG

-587 EALVIASEVLSPSHD
+587 EALVIASEVLSPAHD

-611 LTHIRSARV
+611 LAHIRSARN
-620 S
+620 